1 MLPEA
6 GGLCRCARVGLG
18 AWELCK
24 SSRAWIRRPEHRN
37 LGSRCWTVGPEKKK
51 IKGGGGDHAASSSGW
66 VRGSLRAYVQDP
78 GASSHRGADPKQEA
92 MRRLHSC
99 RIEKPF
105 ARPSHLFKAVTCT
118 RVHVSSR
125 PPCWSKVGLRGVKC
139 SVQGHRARKYRHA
152 PSALGPALFPLS
164 HGCLINS

>member
-1 MLPEA
+1 MCQGGA
-6 GGLCRCARVGLG
+6 GSLG
-18 AWELCK
+18 AVQELRSVDK
-24 SSRAWIRRPEHRN
+24 EARAQKPGQQVLDSRTR
-37 LGSRCWTVGPEKKK
+37 KKK
-51 IKGGGGDHAASSSGW
+51 IKGGGGDNAASSSGW